1 MLDLF
6 NDSYYKQPEPQPEP
20 PAQPEAEQTVAEDQ
34 GEASEGMPKKKK
46 KEKKPMRLPPA
57 FAQCKVVF
65 IDESEIPGFGVSISF
80 SPLTIPCS
88 FES

>member
-20 PAQPEAEQTVAEDQ
+20 PSRSESESPAFEEQ
-34 GEASEGMPKKKK
+34 GEVSEGMPKKKK

-57 FAQCKVVF
+57 FAQCKVVY
-65 IDESEIPGFGVSISF
+65 IDESEIPGFGVSDFPSF
-80 SPLTIPCS
+80 QDPVDSS
-88 FES
+88 F

>member
-57 FAQCKVVF
+57 FAQCKVAF
-65 IDESEIPGFGVSISF
+65 IDESEIPGFGVSS
-80 SPLTIPCS
+80 SDPSHDLCN

>member
-57 FAQCKVVF
+57 FAQCKVAF